1 MPIRY
6 EELLPTLLKENLV
19 QTKAPL
25 RVPRNLPVWYRF
37 NLSYTF
43 HQGAPNHDIEH
54 CYALKAEVH
63 KLVQANIWSFKDLNP
78 NVQANL
84 LLNHELNIDKPIEH
98 INHILSPDFE
108 FPLSEDEEEK
118 NEEIPDKISQLLG
131 HLRHQSCKQRI

>member
-84 LLNHELNIDKPIEH
+84 LLNH
-98 INHILSPDFE
+98 
-108 FPLSEDEEEK
+108 
-118 NEEIPDKISQLLG
+118 G
-131 HLRHQSCKQRI
+131 T